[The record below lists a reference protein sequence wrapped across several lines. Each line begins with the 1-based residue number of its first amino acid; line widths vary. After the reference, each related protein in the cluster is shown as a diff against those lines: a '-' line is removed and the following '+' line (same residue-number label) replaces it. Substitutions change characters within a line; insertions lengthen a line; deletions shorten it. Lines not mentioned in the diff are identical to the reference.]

1 MFGVCVWCV
10 CVCEAVCVVCGVCEA
25 VCEFVCVCVCVSEAV
40 CVCEAVCLV
49 CVCVSEGVHVCVR
62 ATQYRER
69 MLQCWTFQS
78 SMLRLRDIIVG
89 NFR

>member
-1 MFGVCVWCV
+1 MCVCVCVCV
-10 CVCEAVCVVCGVCEA
+10 CVCEALC
-25 VCEFVCVCVCVSEAV
+25 
-40 CVCEAVCLV
+40 V

-62 ATQYRER
+62 ATQHRER

-78 SMLRLRDIIVG
+78 SMLRLRDITVG